1 MSVVLPLIYRS
12 SDGRSSSGRKLKFV
26 YSTRAMLQEVWIF
39 PTLAYF
45 HPTGGLTVFSARGC
59 FAGFFIGLPCVDP
72 TLCLQFGTSF
82 RLGNIGN
89 LDSCSS

>member
-1 MSVVLPLIYRS
+1 MVFYFLNKKTSLAFL
-12 SDGRSSSGRKLKFV
+12 SGKRIIAKNAG
-26 YSTRAMLQEVWIF
+26 STATLQKVWIF

-45 HPTGGLTVFSARGC
+45 HPKGGLTVFSTRGC

-72 TLCLQFGTSF
+72 TLCLQFGTSS